1 MVNDSVL
8 EKRQIPFLRRSD
20 DLNVYISSVLA
31 EGLNNNHNDKE
42 YSEDIKKIKNKIH
55 KTLLQDIDDMYALLF
70 GIALA
75 MYRDSYK
82 YFIYNKV
89 DYAKMPDNKPVM
101 GIINSSFNDLVN
113 KHTERMNIDNMVIKP
128 KNGNSVNVKP
138 WYRAALNTV
147 NNSNTPEDDTYKKL
161 FVLTD
166 SGIKEELSSGNT
178 SRLDT
183 SFENDINN
191 CIKDMSQ
198 EIQIELGKQFGSDGV
213 ELSVHAFPAPDHAP
227 VQGHVFYNDE
237 YEKLQNGEDFQDVDG
252 NQFIGFERAIGMW
265 NCRHFAFSV
274 VVGVHPRNY
283 TQKQLD
289 EILANNEKGYNYNGK
304 HFTMYECTQMQRR
317 YEREIRKAKD
327 GYIIAKAGNNKEL
340 MDRYQSKVR
349 QYTEGYKT
357 FSKGCGLQVKH
368 RNIYVDGYKV

>member
-1 MVNDSVL
+1 MVSDSVL
-8 EKRQIPFLRRSD
+8 EKRQLPFLLRID

-31 EGLNNNHNDKE
+31 AGINKNHNEKE
-42 YSEDIKKIKNKIH
+42 YSEDIKKIKDKIH
-55 KTLLQDIDDMYALLF
+55 KILLQDIDDLYALLF
-70 GIALA
+70 GIALS
-75 MYRDSYK
+75 MYKDSYK
-82 YFIYNKV
+82 YFIHNKV
-89 DYAKMPDNKPVM
+89 DYVKMPDNKPVM
-101 GIINSSFNDLVN
+101 GIINTAFSDLVN
-113 KHTERMNIDNMVIKP
+113 KHTDRMNLDNMVIKP
-128 KNGNSVNVKP
+128 KNGNFVKVKH
-138 WYRAALNTV
+138 WYRTALNTV
-147 NNSNTPEDDTYKKL
+147 NNSNTPEDDTYRKL
-161 FVLTD
+161 FILTD
-166 SGIKEELSSGNT
+166 SGVKEKQSSGNT

-237 YEKLQNGEDFQDVDG
+237 YDKLQNGEDFQDVDG
-252 NQFIGFERAIGMW
+252 NQFTGFERAIGMW
-265 NCRHFAFSV
+265 NCRHFAFSI

-289 EILANNEKGYNYNGK
+289 EILANNEKGYIYNGK

-327 GYIIAKAGNNKEL
+327 GYLVAKAANNKEL
-340 MDRYQSKVR
+340 LDRYQSKVR

-368 RNIYVDGYKV
+368 RNIYVEGYE